1 MRRASLLCLAVL
13 LAASPAA
20 AQLSRL
26 VVPGDGGPVI
36 APRGQPSPRLA
47 VRPLPPEAAPVV
59 AGPIFIPAAAAAP
72 LAGPIVALLPI
83 IAAAVLGGTLAGSSD
98 GGSSGPV
105 RTR

>member
-13 LAASPAA
+13 LAATPAA

-47 VRPLPPEAAPVV
+47 ARPLPALPPV
-59 AGPIFIPAAAAAP
+59 ADGTIFIPAGAATPLAAP
-72 LAGPIVALLPI
+72 AMALLPM
-83 IAAAVLGGTLAGSSD
+83 IAAAVLGGSLAGSSS
-98 GGSSGPV
+98 GGSGGPV